1 VLWFT
6 GGGPVEGWFDTR
18 VYDKTKDEQKAQ
30 GWTVFVL
37 DTNGNGK
44 RDAYVEPDQPVDPTK
59 DKRMNVGFY
68 AIMPHPKDGSIW
80 GSYRGNPGAVVR
92 VVLGSNPSETAVT
105 EVYNVPAPGFG
116 VRGGDIDKQGVVW
129 VSLASGHL
137 GSFDRR
143 KCKGPLNGPKA
154 TGDHCPEGW
163 AFHKYPGPG
172 FEGIGDNSAA
182 PLSDGDRIVDEEQF
196 GPILPVIKYSD
207 PEDALQRANN
217 SPYGLG
223 GSVWGKDA
231 KRATSIAARLESGTA
246 WVNKHLDLAP
256 GIPFGGAKQ
265 SGMGVEFSEEGLAE
279 FTQSQVVN
287 VAK

>member
-1 VLWFT
+1 MP
-6 GGGPVEGWFDTR
+6 PVEITLS
-18 VYDKTKDEQKAQ
+18 V
-30 GWTVFVL
+30 V
-37 DTNGNGK
+37 
-44 RDAYVEPDQPVDPTK
+44 
-59 DKRMNVGFY
+59 
-68 AIMPHPKDGSIW
+68 
-80 GSYRGNPGAVVR
+80 PGTST
-92 VVLGSNPSETAVT
+92 GQ
-105 EVYNVPAPGFG
+105 VPP
-116 VRGGDIDKQGVVW
+116 
-129 VSLASGHL
+129 LYSG
-137 GSFDRR
+137 
-143 KCKGPLNGPKA
+143 A
-154 TGDHCPEGW
+154 
-163 AFHKYPGPG
+163 
-172 FEGIGDNSAA
+172 SAA
-182 PLSDGDRIVDEEQF
+182 WSTPSGTSSRQVSDSGGYFIRPTIVRDVSDGDRIVDEEQF